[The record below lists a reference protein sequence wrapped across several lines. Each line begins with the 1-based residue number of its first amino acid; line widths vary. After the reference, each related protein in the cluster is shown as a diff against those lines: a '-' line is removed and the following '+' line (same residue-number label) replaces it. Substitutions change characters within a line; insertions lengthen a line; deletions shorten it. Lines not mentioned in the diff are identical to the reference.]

1 MSVPAHVPHIG
12 TPLAICNRKINSNF
26 QENKQSGDYFCN
38 FFENWLIE
46 EDEESD
52 CLKYLSHR

>member
-38 FFENWLIE
+38 FFWKLVNRRRWGKRL
-46 EDEESD
+46 
-52 CLKYLSHR
+52 LKISEP